1 MPRSPSQRPI
11 GVREAVERL
20 AVSEKTIRRAIADGT
35 LPARRVGRKVIRVQ
49 VADLDRFAQP
59 IPTAGDD
66 DA

>member
-20 AVSEKTIRRAIADGT
+20 AVSEKTIRRGIADGT
-35 LPARRVGRKVIRVQ
+35 LPARRVGRKVIRIQ
-49 VADLDRFAQP
+49 VADLDRFAQH